1 MKINLPVDT
10 TSNLY
15 KHIIIIVRKAKM
27 RGDERAARLEHKGKW
42 WFIRDAHQT
51 GRREVTLTLES
62 VL

>member
-15 KHIIIIVRKAKM
+15 KHIIIIVENF
-27 RGDERAARLEHKGKW
+27 GDDARLQHAGRW

-62 VL
+62 AL